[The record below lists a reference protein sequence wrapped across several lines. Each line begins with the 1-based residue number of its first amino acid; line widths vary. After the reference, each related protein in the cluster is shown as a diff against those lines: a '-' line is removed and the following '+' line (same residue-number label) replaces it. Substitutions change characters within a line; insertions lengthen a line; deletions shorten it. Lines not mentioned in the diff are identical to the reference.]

1 MFDELLKETGHAAS
15 KYRIVLYLGER
26 LTNPIQIGFFGF
38 PRPGGG
44 GGIPSAPPSVT
55 PRIERLRFAF
65 PANGKRQKC
74 PRDHNFSSFAVY
86 RLPFLSEG
94 KLFRVSHK
102 HENYFALFSYTYHLF

>member
-15 KYRIVLYLGER
+15 KYRIVIYLGER
-26 LTNPIQIGFFGF
+26 LTNPIQIGFFGLLQQ
-38 PRPGGG
+38 GGG
-44 GGIPSAPPSVT
+44 EGFHPPPPVT

-94 KLFRVSHK
+94 K
-102 HENYFALFSYTYHLF
+102 